1 MRCLYVALTLASQF
15 LLAFFHLLTLQLFSL
30 RGFLQLHIINILK
43 IQMVTYVRLTCNKS
57 PWNTNSGCLKDL
69 LQKHFFLT
77 KRKWKH
83 VSQVWVGVICLL
95 LVWLFLANQLYFC
108 ITVTGYMNLGDLS
121 FLDRKKFIF
130 HSTVCQ
136 KNCLLGP
143 PFFMI

>member
-77 KRKWKH
+77 KRK
-83 VSQVWVGVICLL
+83 
-95 LVWLFLANQLYFC
+95 
-108 ITVTGYMNLGDLS
+108 
-121 FLDRKKFIF
+121 
-130 HSTVCQ
+130 
-136 KNCLLGP
+136 
-143 PFFMI
+143 